1 MTQTQDQPGPSDI
14 ERIVLVVGEMFKN
27 IESRR
32 DYGKTLH
39 TELRA
44 LESCWSSVERNLL
57 TMGRRRRAIEA
68 PLPPLPEPRG
78 AAATQNW
85 LDQRRSSGTR
95 AQDWVEG
102 LPAALASLRS
112 VEAIEAFGETYPA
125 PVAEEKEVESLRDQM
140 RSAILRQ
147 DMPSINSLQPRL
159 QQCVTRD
166 GQRRTDLTRI
176 VESRMSIIVPA
187 LNAHV
192 LADAGPVPEL
202 QRWQAETK
210 TVTARM
216 LDALSRWDVTS
227 ARESERDL
235 NKLADA
241 IPGIRTRIERELR
254 ELESAIAARQTAQD
268 EREERRGKLK
278 RELDAG
284 NLLWRS
290 IQASGQVTAA
300 LGIAGIAAGVTVDAV
315 DKAWLGMTPL
325 APIALGIVGAAFGS
339 VVGVRRL
346 HARRLAVAAEAA
358 SVEKQL
364 SNEGLVLADR
374 KKHAEHLRGTLKW
387 FVTT

>member
-1 MTQTQDQPGPSDI
+1 MTQTQDQFGPSDI
-14 ERIVLVVGEMFKN
+14 EQIVLVVGEIFKN

-32 DYGKTLH
+32 EHEKNLR

-57 TMGRRRRAIEA
+57 TMGRRRRSIEA

-78 AAATQNW
+78 AAATRNW

-95 AQDWVEG
+95 AQDWIER

-112 VEAIEAFGETYPA
+112 VEPIEAFGETYPPPA
-125 PVAEEKEVESLRDQM
+125 AEEKEVESLRDQM

-147 DMPSINSLQPRL
+147 DIPSINSLQPRL
-159 QQCVTRD
+159 QQCLTRD

-176 VESRMSIIVPA
+176 AESRISTIMPA

-227 ARESERDL
+227 ARESERGL

-241 IPGIRTRIERELR
+241 ISGIRTRIEREIR
-254 ELESAIAARQTAQD
+254 ELESAISARQTAQD
-268 EREERRGKLK
+268 ERERRRAELK
-278 RELDAG
+278 GELDAG

-290 IQASGQVTAA
+290 IQASGQATAA

-315 DKAWLGMTPL
+315 DKAWLGITAL
-325 APIALGIVGAAFGS
+325 APIAFGIVGAALGS
-339 VVGVRRL
+339 IIGVRRL
-346 HARRLAVAAEAA
+346 HARRLAASAEVA

-387 FVTT
+387 FVTA